1 MFLAHA
7 GCPEKAEYLKKI
19 LLSEGLVRDAK
30 IYQVGPIIGSHVG
43 NGMCAMVFEGENY
56 KF

>member
-1 MFLAHA
+1 M
-7 GCPEKAEYLKKI
+7 EKTYWYK
-19 LLSEGLVRDAK
+19 DAV